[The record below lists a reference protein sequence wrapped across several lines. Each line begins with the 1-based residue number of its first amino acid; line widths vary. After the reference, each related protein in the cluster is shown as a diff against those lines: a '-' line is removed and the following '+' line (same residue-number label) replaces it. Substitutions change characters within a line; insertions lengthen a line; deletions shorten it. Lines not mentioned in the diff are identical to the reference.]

1 MNKLNSL
8 RQAAVKGYSAIS
20 NSLFKITIIVC
31 FIIFLII
38 YYQSTLNQRYQY
50 YNGNKDIVVFDTK
63 KGEMYVFSIGDKE
76 FENRWFRVSPFS
88 ESKAIPVKKVIP
100 TPPEGL
106 SGVGSVVP
114 ESDVVYDIVKPKN
127 K

>member
-50 YNGNKDIVVFDTK
+50 YNWENNIVFFDTK
-63 KGEMYVFSIGDKE
+63 KGEMYALSMKDGIWIKL
-76 FENRWFRVSPFS
+76 SPFS
-88 ESKAIPVKKVIP
+88 ESKAIPIKKAIP
-100 TPPEGL
+100 TPPDGF
-106 SGVGSVVP
+106 SGVGSIVVP
-114 ESDVVYDIVKPKN
+114 EFDIVKPKN

>member
-1 MNKLNSL
+1 M
-8 RQAAVKGYSAIS
+8 KGYSAIS
-20 NSLFKITIIVC
+20 NSLFKITIIIC

-50 YNGNKDIVVFDTK
+50 YNWENNIVFFDTK
-63 KGEMYVFSIGDKE
+63 KGEMYVLNLGDKE
-76 FENRWFRVSPFS
+76 PAKQWIMVSPFS
-88 ESKAIPVKKVIP
+88 EIKAIPLKKAIP
-100 TPPEGL
+100 TPPGGF

-114 ESDVVYDIVKPKN
+114 EFDIVKPKN